1 MSFSF
6 SACEQIEQGVV
17 AIIGP
22 TRSNAV
28 KAVNYICS
36 GLDIPQIAFAAT
48 DHSLF
53 LSYQQ
58 YPSLLRLSS
67 SGDSKSDVIMA
78 VMERFKWTKA
88 VMITSTDDYGKIND
102 VSCTIRSNTDQSM
115 MYHAP
120 FSPIQTSQ

>member
-1 MSFSF
+1 MRLFF
-6 SACEQIEQGVV
+6 TACEQIRQGVV

-22 TRSNAV
+22 ARSNVV

-36 GLDIPQIAFAAT
+36 GLDLPQIAFAAT

-67 SGDSKSDVIMA
+67 SGDSQSDVIMA
-78 VMERFKWTKA
+78 VMERFKWMKA
-88 VMITSTDDYGKIND
+88 VMITSSDDYGEL
-102 VSCTIRSNTDQSM
+102 T
-115 MYHAP
+115 
-120 FSPIQTSQ
+120 